1 MNITIIGPQASGKGT
16 QASRIAEHFGIFHF
30 STGDA
35 LRAEVKSGSEL
46 GNEIAQVMN
55 AGQLVGDE
63 LIYGIVKK
71 ADQAHPGGILLDG
84 YPRTVGQAEMMK
96 PDLPIGAVVEI
107 IISDQTAVDRI
118 SSRFMCSKCGHG
130 YNTVSLPPKTAGVC
144 DLDGAPLI
152 QRDDDKPEAVKK
164 RLRVYHE
171 QTAPVLEFYR
181 NLGVPVHPVDGEQSI
196 DDVWQDIK
204 QAIGEI

>member
-1 MNITIIGPQASGKGT
+1 MNLTVIGPQASGKGT
-16 QASRIAEHFGIFHF
+16 QASRIAKHYGIFHF

-35 LRAEVKSGSEL
+35 LRAEVKSGSGL
-46 GNEIAQVMN
+46 GQEISQIMN

-71 ADQAHPGGILLDG
+71 VGEAHPEGILLDG

-96 PDLPIGAVVEI
+96 PDLEMEAVIEI
-107 IISDQTAVDRI
+107 VIKDETAVERI
-118 SSRFMCSKCGHG
+118 SSRYMCSKCGHG
-130 YNTVSLPPKTAGVC
+130 YNTVSLPPKTEGQC
-144 DLDGAPLI
+144 DLDGAPLV

-164 RLRVYHE
+164 RLRLYHE

-181 NLGVPVHPVDGEQSI
+181 NLGVPVHRVDGEQSI

-204 QAIGEI
+204 KAIGEI

>member
-1 MNITIIGPQASGKGT
+1 
-16 QASRIAEHFGIFHF
+16 
-30 STGDA
+30 
-35 LRAEVKSGSEL
+35 
-46 GNEIAQVMN
+46 
-55 AGQLVGDE
+55 
-63 LIYGIVKK
+63 
-71 ADQAHPGGILLDG
+71 
-84 YPRTVGQAEMMK
+84 VGQAEMMK

-107 IISDQTAVDRI
+107 VISDQTAVDRI

-181 NLGVPVHPVDGEQSI
+181 KLGVPVHPVDGEQSI

-204 QAIGEI
+204 QAIGEV